1 MKILFAEDSIA
12 IAKPIIKALEDERH
26 RVVHVQDGEAAVA
39 SYVSEPFDLVL
50 MDVIMPKM
58 DGLDAIRQIKKVPN
72 KKWIPIVVLTGLDS
86 KTDLIRALDAGADD
100 YLLKPIDFD
109 VLIARMRSKQRIVEM
124 QSSFFGVLD
133 NVHEGILTIT
143 ALGKI
148 QRFNLAAE
156 KIFGY
161 SYDEVFG
168 NNVNMLMPEPYHSG
182 HDGYLRN
189 YLATREPKVIGIG
202 RTVQG
207 RRKNGDVFPMHL
219 AVTEVETARGLQ
231 FIGLVRDISKEEE
244 ARQRIEFMALHDA
257 LTGLPNRASFSNFL
271 AAMVSGKKPFT
282 VMFIDIDGF
291 KPVNDTFGHD
301 VGDMVLINI
310 AQRLTEALPENAF
323 ISRLGGDEF
332 VVILSDVGEPNVAEK
347 YGLSILDAL
356 RLPMICSGK
365 DCKVGASIGVALFPK
380 SGLSQE
386 SIMNAADNA
395 MYRAKRSGK
404 NRVVFA
410 E

>member
-26 RVVHVQDGEAAVA
+26 RVVLVQDGEAAVA
-39 SYVSEPFDLVL
+39 SYVNEPFDLVL

-86 KTDLIRALDAGADD
+86 KTDLIKALDAGADD

-257 LTGLPNRASFSNFL
+257 LTGLPNRASFNNFL
-271 AAMVSGKKPFT
+271 AAMVLGKKPFT

-356 RLPMICSGK
+356 RLPMICSGN
-365 DCKVGASIGVALFPK
+365 DCKVGASIGVALFPN
-380 SGLSQE
+380 SGSSQE